1 MLALLQSSAA
11 PVCWIALIFSRIMR
25 WYSVG
30 EQFPEA
36 ISHVRRAIVSP
47 EFSAVSK
54 KASGSRFSDHFAF
67 INTTLPFAAW
77 VQPGRCAQHASL

>member
-1 MLALLQSSAA
+1 MRRYSA
-11 PVCWIALIFSRIMR
+11 
-25 WYSVG
+25 G

-54 KASGSRFSDHFAF
+54 KANGSRVFDHFAF
-67 INTTLPFAAW
+67 FNTTLPFAAW
-77 VQPGRCAQHASL
+77 VQAERCAQHASL